1 MVEKACPAVRKAFC
15 RQLEDASKHLES
27 NVGTLKKM
35 IHGLNRL
42 DDSVRE
48 ETFITQQVSYMSM
61 IIVLSLKSTYLLKDM
76 KMIDRLKR
84 SLPQLEEE
92 KEEAAQKT
100 YPFEEC
106 RPFPHAWLPNA

>member
-1 MVEKACPAVRKAFC
+1 MRKAFC
-15 RQLEDASKHLES
+15 RHLEDASKHLES
-27 NVGTLKKM
+27 NVSTLKKM

-92 KEEAAQKT
+92 EEAAEKT

>member
-1 MVEKACPAVRKAFC
+1 
-15 RQLEDASKHLES
+15 
-27 NVGTLKKM
+27 M
-35 IHGLNRL
+35 IHGLNKL
-42 DDSVRE
+42 DDNVRE

-76 KMIDRLKR
+76 KMVDRLKR

-92 KEEAAQKT
+92 TEKNC
-100 YPFEEC
+100 PFEEC

>member
-1 MVEKACPAVRKAFC
+1 M
-15 RQLEDASKHLES
+15 EDASKHLES
-27 NVGTLKKM
+27 NVSTLKKM

-76 KMIDRLKR
+76 KMIDRQGFFFSTFYAKTKKYLKIL
-84 SLPQLEEE
+84 S
-92 KEEAAQKT
+92 
-100 YPFEEC
+100 
-106 RPFPHAWLPNA
+106 